1 MRRKTLWQIECLL
14 DKKINTALQDRSNWH
29 NLIGSLWEKATS
41 VKADNEHDDILIR
54 NTYQKI
60 LSEMMCEYTKD
71 DQAYSHIERQIQKS
85 IEISW
90 RGQH

>member
-1 MRRKTLWQIECLL
+1 MRQKTKWELECIL
-14 DKKINTALQDRSNWH
+14 DKKINAALQDRSNWH
-29 NLIGSLWEKATS
+29 NLIGALWEKATS
-41 VKADNEHDDILIR
+41 VKANNKHDDIIIR

-60 LSEMMCEYTKD
+60 LFEMMCEYSKD
-71 DQAYSHIERQIQKS
+71 DQAYSRIERQIQKS